1 MLMLYK
7 IFDYK
12 KNFKIKKEKRDY
24 TLIKILFA
32 ISDERE

>member
-12 KNFKIKKEKRDY
+12 KNFKKKKEKRAY